1 MCGIVQIW
9 IMDEVISLMNGVI
22 DASGVV
28 SLIERGQSLSDVQQY
43 TAFFSMINLCR
54 LYAKQGKFV
63 EALAV
68 IECVDLEAS
77 DTRVLAHVFKSFV
90 TLCYYAGFAHMM
102 GQRYSK
108 AQTLFVTV
116 LREFIRMQGSSGSVP
131 VLLPPSFV
139 FSLVNSVH
147 VQIVCWPCNA
157 RWQPAQD

>member
-1 MCGIVQIW
+1 
-9 IMDEVISLMNGVI
+9 MDEVIALMNSVI

-28 SLIERGQSLSDVQQY
+28 AVIERGQSLSDVQQY

-54 LYAKQGKFV
+54 LYAKQGRFT

-108 AQTLFVTV
+108 AQTLFTTV
-116 LREFIRMQGSSGSVP
+116 LREHIRMQGPSGCVCACRCVSC
-131 VLLPPSFV
+131 
-139 FSLVNSVH
+139 VNSQCRLENRPH
-147 VQIVCWPCNA
+147 LQHLRWPGYP
-157 RWQPAQD
+157 RR